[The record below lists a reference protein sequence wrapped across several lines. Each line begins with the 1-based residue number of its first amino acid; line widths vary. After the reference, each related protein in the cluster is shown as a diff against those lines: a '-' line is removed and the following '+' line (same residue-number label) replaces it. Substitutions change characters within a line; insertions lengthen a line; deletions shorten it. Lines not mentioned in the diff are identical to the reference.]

1 MSHLLHCADREP
13 ASEIR
18 MLAERLL
25 IIVIPVEIGFD
36 NQRYLKV
43 GGDRVAVNRLV
54 IGVVDVVNLDLI
66 LSEVVFV
73 HTRLDSHR
81 VLAYAGTVS
90 VFDGGLWQRLCR
102 NGVLVD
108 ELGGYITASS
118 TVAVELTEL
127 FRAKLRHDLIFT

>member
-1 MSHLLHCADREP
+1 MSHLLHCTDREP

-25 IIVIPVEIGFD
+25 IIVIPVEIGLD
-36 NQRYLKV
+36 NQRHLKV

-81 VLAYAGTVS
+81 VLANAGTVS
-90 VFDGGLWQRLCR
+90 VFDGGLW
-102 NGVLVD
+102 
-108 ELGGYITASS
+108 
-118 TVAVELTEL
+118 
-127 FRAKLRHDLIFT
+127 